1 MWVIERAASRVT
13 LFGETVGLRPVD
25 QWLTDDI
32 RDAVEGSRELW
43 READREELARSPL
56 LPAVALADEPLSAQL
71 DDAERRSLDMVAA
84 RVGVDPATLEGLR
97 PWAAGQVLE
106 EALRSQAGVDG
117 ALGVDAVITG
127 LARAA
132 GVPVRSELGD
142 PEATFSWF
150 AGMDRRLEL
159 EYLMW
164 TVDRVASGATEMD
177 RQVAAWM
184 EGDLAVSEDQ
194 DRVMRRDHPRL
205 HDRLLVE
212 RNRAW
217 VPRIET
223 MLAGPGAA
231 FVLVGGAHLVG
242 EHSILALSRASGL
255 VPRRVR

>member
-1 MWVIERAASRVT
+1 MWVIERAASRVV
-13 LFGETVGLRPVD
+13 LFGETVGLRRED
-25 QWLTDDI
+25 AWLTDDI
-32 RDAVEGSRELW
+32 RDAVEASRELW

-56 LPAVALADEPLSAQL
+56 LLAATLADEPLSQRL
-71 DDAERRSLDMVAA
+71 DDAERRSLDMASA
-84 RVGVDPATLEGLR
+84 QVGVDPATLEGLR

-117 ALGVDAVITG
+117 ALGVDSVITG

-132 GVPVRSELGD
+132 GVPVLSELGD
-142 PEATFSWF
+142 PEATFAWF
-150 AGMDRRLEL
+150 AGMGRKLEL

-164 TVDRVASGATEMD
+164 TVDRVAAGAAEMD

-184 EGDLAVSEDQ
+184 EGDLAVSEQQ
-194 DRVMRRDHPRL
+194 DRVLRRDHLRL

-217 VPRIET
+217 VPRIES
-223 MLAGPGAA
+223 MLAGPGSA

-242 EHSILALSRASGL
+242 EHSILALARASGL